1 MIEKN
6 LTVIEHIDEIRKRLM
21 IIVVFFVVAV
31 VGSFFLAKPLIQ
43 FLQYDGEARNITLN
57 AFNVLDPIMI
67 YVKVI
72 VFIAFIIISPVLMY
86 QLWAFISPGL
96 HETERKATRNYIPFT
111 FLLFVGGIAFSYFV
125 LLPYVLKFMMN
136 LSSELDITQT
146 IGIDEYFSF
155 LFQILIPFGF
165 IFQLPIV
172 LLFLT
177 RLGIL
182 NPKTLVKV
190 RKYAY
195 FVLFVIAAFI
205 TPPDL
210 FSHLFVTV
218 PLFALYELSIFI
230 SRFGY
235 RKYLK
240 AEQQRQA
247 EEEQAEQQRIFEEV
261 KAHQQR
267 QIEEVQA
274 RLEQQ
279 KDEQY

>member
-21 IIVVFFVVAV
+21 VIVVFFVVAV
-31 VGSFFLAKPLIQ
+31 VGAFFVAKPLIQ
-43 FLQYDGEARNITLN
+43 FLQNDGEAHNIALN

-72 VFIAFIIISPVLMY
+72 VFIAFIVISPVLMY
-86 QLWAFISPGL
+86 QLWSFISPGL
-96 HETERKATRNYIPFT
+96 HETERRATLNYIPFT
-111 FLLFVGGIAFSYFV
+111 FFLFIGGITFSYFV
-125 LLPYVLKFMMN
+125 LLPYVMKFMMN
-136 LSSELDITQT
+136 LSTELDIIQT
-146 IGIDEYFSF
+146 IGINEYFTF
-155 LFQILIPFGF
+155 LFQLLIPFG
-165 IFQLPIV
+165 IVFQLPVV

-182 NPKTLVKV
+182 DPTTLVKI

-210 FSHLFVTV
+210 LSHMFVTV
-218 PLFALYELSIFI
+218 PLFALYEISIFI
-230 SRFGY
+230 SRFGH

-240 AEQQRQA
+240 AEQQRQF
-247 EEEQAEQQRIFEEV
+247 EEAKAEQQRQIDEV
-261 KAHQQR
+261 N
-267 QIEEVQA
+267 
-274 RLEQQ
+274 EQQ
-279 KDEQY
+279 QK

>member
-21 IIVVFFVVAV
+21 VIVVFFVIAV
-31 VGSFFLAKPLIQ
+31 VGAFFVAKPLIQ
-43 FLQYDGEARNITLN
+43 FLQNDGEAHNIALN

-72 VFIAFIIISPVLMY
+72 VFIAFIVISPVLMY
-86 QLWAFISPGL
+86 QLWSFISPGL
-96 HETERKATRNYIPFT
+96 HETERRATLNYIPFT
-111 FLLFVGGIAFSYFV
+111 FILFVSGIAFSYFV
-125 LLPYVLKFMMN
+125 LLPYVIKFMMN
-136 LSSELDITQT
+136 LSMELDITQT
-146 IGIDEYFSF
+146 IGINEYFTF
-155 LFQILIPFGF
+155 LFQLLIPFGI
-165 IFQLPIV
+165 IFQLPVV

-182 NPKTLVKV
+182 DPTTLVKI

-210 FSHLFVTV
+210 LSHMFVTV
-218 PLFALYELSIFI
+218 PLFALYEISIFI
-230 SRFGY
+230 SRFGH

-240 AEQQRQA
+240 AEQQRQF
-247 EEEQAEQQRIFEEV
+247 EEAKAEQQRQIDEV
-261 KAHQQR
+261 N
-267 QIEEVQA
+267 
-274 RLEQQ
+274 EQQ
-279 KDEQY
+279 QK